1 MMIRANLRLVVSIAK
16 EYRKR
21 AKSMAFLDLIAEGNL
36 GLFRAVER
44 FDPDHVPVGNT
55 PEAEKSRKSGK
66 GLRFSTYATWW
77 IRQAI
82 RRAIINTA
90 KTIRIP
96 SYMVEIITKW
106 KNASGELRNKLSR
119 QPTVNE
125 IVAELDIPPHDVG
138 VIKKMMRASHVP
150 QTISLEL
157 IPVFETGFE
166 DLSADSPE
174 KNIFNQEE
182 SEKIKELLAAIDE
195 REALILKM
203 RYGLDSRPPRTLRE
217 IGAIISLTRE
227 RVRQIENDALRKLQK
242 RWMQMRSPGMKGAV
256 AVRVP
261 PRTPFEIDLNPDG
274 KPLTPQKARNAIASG
289 LADALRMKRIEVRF
303 LHEASDKSVKLMCS
317 YLDKFVTDGVV
328 TYIEPQPEKM
338 PPTGLTIVYIR
349 RDDLNESS
357 LRSKKKAKAKKTSK
371 SKKTK

>member
-1 MMIRANLRLVVSIAK
+1 MIRANLRLVVSIAK

-21 AKSMAFLDLIAEGNL
+21 AKNMAFLDLIAEGNL

-44 FDPDHVPVGNT
+44 FDPDHVPLGNT
-55 PEAEKSRKSGK
+55 PEAEKSRNSGK

-77 IRQAI
+77 VRQAI

-106 KNASGELRNKLSR
+106 KNASGELRNKLGR

-125 IVAELDIPPHDVG
+125 IVAELDIPSHDVS

-157 IPVFETGFE
+157 IPVFETGLE
-166 DLSADSPE
+166 DVSADSPE

-217 IGAIISLTRE
+217 IGTIISLTRE

-242 RWMQMRSPGMKGAV
+242 RWMQMRSPGLKGAV
-256 AVRVP
+256 SVRVP
-261 PRTPFEIDLNPDG
+261 PRTPFEIDLNPGG
-274 KPLTPQKARNAIASG
+274 KLLLPQKARAAIAEG
-289 LADALRMKRIEVRF
+289 LGDAIRMKRIEVRF
-303 LHEASDKSVKLMCS
+303 LHEATAKAVKLMRS
-317 YLDKFVTDGVV
+317 YLDKFVRDGLI
-328 TYIEPQPEKM
+328 TYIEPQPDNTT
-338 PPTGLTIVYIR
+338 PSGLTIVYIR
-349 RDDLNESS
+349 RDDFNECN
-357 LRSKKKAKAKKTSK
+357 LRPKKKARGKKRKK
-371 SKKTK
+371 SKKEK